1 LSRETAGWWSI
12 RRDGGEVHERVPRF
26 LTETADPGELKT
38 LRPAKERAK
47 GEEGS
52 HEIPR
57 LCGYKTPKYARTM
70 RADG

>member
-1 LSRETAGWWSI
+1 
-12 RRDGGEVHERVPRF
+12 
-26 LTETADPGELKT
+26 LTETADLGEPKT

-57 LCGYKTPKYARTM
+57 LFEDKTLKYA
-70 RADG
+70 